1 MSFQSTGL
9 RAAAWT
15 LTRTLDPVREAVGR
29 RGADSL
35 KVRASF
41 GEREGVVH
49 WTDLI
54 VWGRWEVLSDIF
66 LCYVCIDVRKGEGE
80 GG

>member
-9 RAAAWT
+9 RAVAWT
-15 LTRTLDPVREAVGR
+15 FTRTFEPVTVG

-35 KVRASF
+35 KERASF

-54 VWGRWEVLSDIF
+54 V
-66 LCYVCIDVRKGEGE
+66 
-80 GG
+80 

>member
-15 LTRTLDPVREAVGR
+15 FTRTLEPVTVG

-35 KVRASF
+35 KERASF

-54 VWGRWEVLSDIF
+54 VWGRLEVLSVIF
-66 LCYVCIDVRKGEGE
+66 LFMFDIREKYGD
-80 GG
+80 